1 MLRSRRA
8 YGEACGLPASPED
21 PGKRGISKAAQ
32 RRTRGTKRR
41 RIRNRPPMATSME
54 LMEASQSACTL
65 EPLPPVWGNHPGACD
80 GRSPMA
86 NPNIM
91 NTKASFEFTPSF
103 KRKPCQRADLLR
115 YPLPPGW
122 IRISGSW
129 PMESTSR
136 TMHESAPCI
145 PHIARQPGCTA
156 IRAPSLRGGQRSPC
170 MGLSTIS
177 STTVRRVIR

>member
-91 NTKASFEFTPSF
+91 NTKASFEFMPSF

-115 YPLPPGW
+115 YPLPPD
-122 IRISGSW
+122 GSEFPGAGRW
-129 PMESTSR
+129 RAQAEQCTNRRRASR
-136 TMHESAPCI
+136 TLPDNQAAPQSA
-145 PHIARQPGCTA
+145 HR
-156 IRAPSLRGGQRSPC
+156 PSGDVRGRPAWA
-170 MGLSTIS
+170 
-177 STTVRRVIR
+177 